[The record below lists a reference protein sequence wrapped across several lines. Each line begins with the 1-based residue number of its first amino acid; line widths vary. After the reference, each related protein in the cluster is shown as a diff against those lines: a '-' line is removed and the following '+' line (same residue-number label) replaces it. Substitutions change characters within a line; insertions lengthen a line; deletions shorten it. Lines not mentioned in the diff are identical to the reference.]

1 VARSPVDRKPVKIPR
16 DMAFIMEHP
25 AYHHFVDET
34 SGTMVV
40 YSFLDQFAGGWSEI
54 VSTSF

>member
-1 VARSPVDRKPVKIPR
+1 VDRKPVKIPR